1 MPHTRHR
8 LHNVRDQ
15 HAERNIQSDMC
26 SVVVAGDRIFVRG
39 QVGYTIHS
47 TDRKL
52 VGPGDAGAQA
62 DQAMKNVR
70 QLLEEVGAKMQ
81 DICKVKVW
89 VIDRAY
95 LAPVMNVV
103 GRHLAGI
110 PCAYT
115 EVIVDGLA
123 RPEMLMEIDVE
134 VVKGG

>member
-1 MPHTRHR
+1 MPHKRHR

-26 SVVVAGDRIFVRG
+26 SVVVAGARILVRG
-39 QVGYTIHS
+39 QVGYTIHA
-47 TDRKL
+47 TELKR
-52 VGPGDAGAQA
+52 VGPGHAGAQA

-70 QLLEEVGAKMQ
+70 QLLDEVGAKMQ

-95 LAPVMNVV
+95 LEPVMNTV
-103 GRHLAGI
+103 GRHLEGI

>member
-1 MPHTRHR
+1 
-8 LHNVRDQ
+8 
-15 HAERNIQSDMC
+15 MC
-26 SVVVAGDRIFVRG
+26 SVVGAGGPRLGGGPGGDTNHPTERNG
-39 QVGYTIHS
+39 
-47 TDRKL
+47 
-52 VGPGDAGAQA
+52 VGPGGAGAQA
-62 DQAMKNVR
+62 APAMKNVR
-70 QLLEEVGAKMQ
+70 QLLDEVGAKMQ

-95 LAPVMNVV
+95 LEPVMNTV
-103 GRHLAGI
+103 GRHLQGI

>member
-1 MPHTRHR
+1 MPHKRHR

-26 SVVVAGDRIFVRG
+26 SVVIAGDRIFVRG

-70 QLLEEVGAKMQ
+70 QLLDEVGAKME

-95 LAPVMNVV
+95 LEPVMNVV

-123 RPEMLMEIDVE
+123 RPEMLMEIDVD